1 MESLSSDYYEEWLRR
16 QLKYLTSN
24 LPRFKLKLEELLQM
38 EDPYV
43 ELISGE
49 KHYFDRRELE
59 ELKNILP
66 RELASRLRLPLVFK
80 RSLESSESLY
90 YIDGG
95 LDEVET
101 VKKIVNLSFIPSD
114 GNRFYTYKPVI
125 LSIISKFPSI
135 VIISVV

>member
-1 MESLSSDYYEEWLRR
+1 MSSDYYEEWLRR
-16 QLKYLTSN
+16 QLKYLISN
-24 LPRFKLKLEELLQM
+24 VPRCKLRLEELLQM
-38 EDPYV
+38 ENPYI

-49 KHYFDRRELE
+49 KHYFDKRELE

-80 RSLESSESLY
+80 RSFESSESIY

-95 LDEVET
+95 LDEVEA

-114 GNRFYTYKPVI
+114 GSRFYTYKPVI
-125 LSIISKFPSI
+125 LSILSKFPSI
-135 VIISVV
+135 VIISVI